1 MLACGPGPGERKA
14 PRLLAPSRVRL
25 HINGEFTKKDQ
36 RIMRLIAFLLAAAFA
51 ACSAPNTPAA
61 AGPGAPVAQGA
72 PNTDYQPAFA
82 GQTRAPAQSTNV
94 RVGNEVVADGLDHPW
109 AIAFLPDGRMLVT
122 ERAGRLRV
130 ITRQGAVS
138 EPVQGVPPVDARG
151 QGGLLDVK
159 LSPNF
164 ATDRLIYWS
173 YSEPRGD
180 QTNGTSVARGRLS
193 DDATRV
199 ENVQVIFRQ
208 LPAWASRGH
217 FGSRLVFDREGRLYV
232 TLGDRQQ
239 DQPRELAQDNSTHIG
254 KVVRINADGS
264 ALADNPFIGQANV
277 RPELWSTGHRNV
289 QGAAL
294 HPETGALWTI
304 EHGPRGGDELN
315 LTQAGRNYGW
325 PVISYGIEYRGPAIN
340 AGITAREGLE
350 QPNYYWDPV
359 IAPGDMEFYTGDLFP
374 WRGDLLIAGL
384 DTRSIVRVR
393 LEGERVVAE
402 ERFAL
407 ELGRIRDV
415 AQAPDGAVWIVTDED
430 NGRLIRLTPAS

>member
-1 MLACGPGPGERKA
+1 M
-14 PRLLAPSRVRL
+14 
-25 HINGEFTKKDQ
+25 
-36 RIMRLIAFLLAAAFA
+36 RILVVLSVVAFA
-51 ACSAPNTPAA
+51 ACSAP
-61 AGPGAPVAQGA
+61 GAPVAGEPVVQGA
-72 PNTDYQPAFA
+72 ANTNYPPAFA
-82 GQTRAPAQSTNV
+82 GQTRAPAQSTH
-94 RVGNEVVADGLDHPW
+94 VAVESEIVARGLNHPW
-109 AIAFLPDGRMLVT
+109 AMAFLPDGRLLVT

-130 ITRQGAVS
+130 ITRAGAIS
-138 EPVQGVPPVDARG
+138 EPVAGLPAVDARG
-151 QGGLLDVK
+151 QGGLLDVV
-159 LSPNF
+159 LGPNF
-164 ATDRLIYWS
+164 AADRLIYWS

-193 DDATRV
+193 DDLARV

-239 DQPRELAQDNSTHIG
+239 DAPRELAQDNTTHIG

-264 ALADNPFIGQANV
+264 VPSDNPFIGHGDA

-294 HPETGALWTI
+294 HPESGALWTI

-315 LTQAGRNYGW
+315 LTLAGRNYGW
-325 PVISYGIEYRGPAIN
+325 PIISYGIEYRGGAIN
-340 AGITAREGLE
+340 SGISAREGLE

-384 DTRSIVRVR
+384 ETRALVRVR

-402 ERFAL
+402 ERFDL
-407 ELGRIRDV
+407 GVGRIRDV
-415 AQAPDGAVWIVTDED
+415 AQASDGALWIITDED
-430 NGRLIRLTPAS
+430 DGRLLRLTPRG

>member
-1 MLACGPGPGERKA
+1 MRK
-14 PRLLAPSRVRL
+14 
-25 HINGEFTKKDQ
+25 F
-36 RIMRLIAFLLAAAFA
+36 LILGATLIA
-51 ACSAPNTPAA
+51 ACSAPSSPAA
-61 AGPGAPVAQGA
+61 QEPGAPVAQGA

-82 GQTRAPAQSTNV
+82 GQTRAPAQNTNV
-94 RVGNEVVADGLDHPW
+94 TIENEIIASGLNHPW
-109 AIAFLPDGRMLVT
+109 AIAFLPDGRVLVS
-122 ERAGRLRV
+122 ERSGAMRV
-130 ITRQGAVS
+130 ITRAGEISQPLA
-138 EPVQGVPPVDARG
+138 GVPPVDARG
-151 QGGLLDVK
+151 QGGLLDVV
-159 LSPNF
+159 LGPNF
-164 ATDRLIYWS
+164 ASDRLIYWS
-173 YSEPRGD
+173 YSEPRGGN

-193 DDATRV
+193 EDAARI

-239 DQPRELAQDNSTHIG
+239 NEPRELAQDNATHIG

-264 ALADNPFIGQANV
+264 VPADNPFVGQANV
-277 RPELWSTGHRNV
+277 RPEIWSTGHRNV
-289 QGAAL
+289 QGAAF

-325 PVISYGIEYRGPAIN
+325 PIISYGIEYRGDAIN
-340 AGITAREGLE
+340 DGITQREGLE

-384 DTRSIVRVR
+384 ETQSLVRVR
-393 LEGERVVAE
+393 LEGARVVGE
-402 ERFAL
+402 ERFQL

-415 AQAPDGAVWIVTDED
+415 AQAEDGALWIVTDED
-430 NGRLIRLTPAS
+430 NGRLIRLTPRG